1 MAVTSP
7 TRYEARSIVDGKSPF
22 LWRDE
27 SFYVRCDALEAFLK
41 AAAEVRPCD
50 CVPQFPVLPPLQGPW
65 QLPAALSALSLPP
78 GQLGSSS
85 SSLSA
90 PRSRQSHTYL
100 LCVDSAIAIAETARQ
115 GVGDDC
121 RARHTLALSWPIA
134 ESRRRSRRGEASG
147 YTPSH
152 R

>member
-78 GQLGSSS
+78 GQLGD
-85 SSLSA
+85 
-90 PRSRQSHTYL
+90 
-100 LCVDSAIAIAETARQ
+100 CGDST
-115 GVGDDC
+115 
-121 RARHTLALSWPIA
+121 T
-134 ESRRRSRRGEASG
+134 RRRRRLPSSPHACVVVAYSTKS
-147 YTPSH
+147 TPK
-152 R
+152 